1 MLMLHLLCV
10 ASPRP
15 LLLPLTLLLPLPQ
28 YVTELKSRIIDL
40 EGHQAVK
47 DSQLRR
53 VQSELEWKNA
63 ELNRWEG
70 TPHQAGGMHKQSPC
84 MSPCD
89 VTVRVGLL
97 YS

>member
-1 MLMLHLLCV
+1 MLIVVAPLVTLLPHPL
-10 ASPRP
+10 PRP
-15 LLLPLTLLLPLPQ
+15 HQ
-28 YVTELKSRIIDL
+28 VVTELKSRIIDL

-70 TPHQAGGMHKQSPC
+70 ISHQGGARSSCHIESLQ
-84 MSPCD
+84 
-89 VTVRVGLL
+89 LL
-97 YS
+97 TCHT